1 MRYKWKK
8 IRYNKTS
15 KRNFVINN
23 LKKVYKKVFFAI
35 LLLITKEK
43 FIYIDIKANTKV
55 NSIHIG
61 LSMDKYYFY
70 PCIVLIASL
79 LDNKAKSSFYNIH
92 ILFDKSIDDNFLG
105 KINSTIYRLGENSV
119 NVIFHKMG
127 DDFNNYPTPFLP
139 KSILYR
145 LSLSS
150 LLPDIDKIIYIDSDV
165 LNFRDLSE
173 MYNIELKDDIYYC
186 GQLDHV
192 NIAKEI
198 NRLRIY
204 PEKYINS
211 GIIIINLKAIR
222 KDSVEEKIKKFILK
236 YHLRFPDQG
245 AINAICHNNTQILPY
260 KYSRFAHNS
269 FQRLIILNNE
279 QKEKYRLNESELMK
293 EYSNPTL
300 IHFAGRSKPWNKNFK
315 NILGLCWL
323 FYAKKSGLFQEILN
337 HYGFNLNNIEEKLSN
352 ITKDGVLVKKNCII
366 Y

>member
-1 MRYKWKK
+1 M
-8 IRYNKTS
+8 
-15 KRNFVINN
+15 
-23 LKKVYKKVFFAI
+23 
-35 LLLITKEK
+35 
-43 FIYIDIKANTKV
+43 
-55 NSIHIG
+55 
-61 LSMDKYYFY
+61 
-70 PCIVLIASL
+70 
-79 LDNKAKSSFYNIH
+79 
-92 ILFDKSIDDNFLG
+92 
-105 KINSTIYRLGENSV
+105 
-119 NVIFHKMG
+119 
-127 DDFNNYPTPFLP
+127 
-139 KSILYR
+139 
-145 LSLSS
+145 SLSS

-173 MYNIELKDDIYYC
+173 MYNTELKDDIYYC

-352 ITKDGVLVKKNCII
+352 YN
-366 Y
+366 